1 MASSKNGST
10 PSRPGGAGGTEGAP
24 TVTFTPTDDAEG
36 PAKSSSRT
44 SSKGAS
50 TGSSTTAN
58 SAGSANGAS
67 GSRTGGAKTGG
78 AKNAGTTSAQR
89 TGAQRTGSAT
99 SASSANPRGTGSA
112 NGANKGASRSPAKA
126 TAKAPTRSGGPR
138 RIRLTLSRIDPFSVM
153 KMSFLIAIAVGIA
166 TVVAV
171 AVLWNLVEVIGI
183 WDKIDEIGRDLNN
196 DKPLPFMEYFKFSK
210 MISYATIAAVVDI
223 VIITA
228 LGTLL
233 AFLYNIVAAL
243 LGGLKMTFTD
253 E

>member
-10 PSRPGGAGGTEGAP
+10 PGRPGGAGGTEGAP
-24 TVTFTPTDDAEG
+24 TVTFTATDDAEG
-36 PAKSSSRT
+36 PSKGSSRPST
-44 SSKGAS
+44 KGAS
-50 TGSSTTAN
+50 TGSSTTAS
-58 SAGSANGAS
+58 SAGSANGAG
-67 GSRTGGAKTGG
+67 GSRTGGAKNGG

-112 NGANKGASRSPAKA
+112 TGANKGASRSPAKP

>member
-1 MASSKNGST
+1 
-10 PSRPGGAGGTEGAP
+10 
-24 TVTFTPTDDAEG
+24 
-36 PAKSSSRT
+36 
-44 SSKGAS
+44 
-50 TGSSTTAN
+50 
-58 SAGSANGAS
+58 
-67 GSRTGGAKTGG
+67 
-78 AKNAGTTSAQR
+78 
-89 TGAQRTGSAT
+89 
-99 SASSANPRGTGSA
+99 
-112 NGANKGASRSPAKA
+112 
-126 TAKAPTRSGGPR
+126 
-138 RIRLTLSRIDPFSVM
+138 M